1 MLCYLEKFG
10 LKTIDRVAMNI
21 RVGAITSPDNIKV
34 GAAPSS
40 LDYNA
45 LGKVT
50 SIKNQGSCGCCW
62 SFASTAMYESQ
73 LLFQNKGNFGLSEEA
88 SLQCTSFYADGGR
101 VSDCSG
107 GYFPDPL
114 TFLARVGSLLR
125 SDYPYI
131 SGNHGDSAGYSY
143 TLNICND
150 TNRIMVG
157 DGIIQLYSGANPAQI
172 KNLLFT

>member
-1 MLCYLEKFG
+1 MLCYLEKLG
-10 LKTIDRVAMNI
+10 LKPIDRVAMI
-21 RVGAITSPDNIKV
+21 RVGATTSPNDIKV
-34 GAAPSS
+34 GAVPSS

-45 LGKVT
+45 QGKVT

-62 SFASTAMYESQ
+62 SFASIAMYESV
-73 LLFQNKGNFGLSEEA
+73 LLIKGLGGFGLSEEA

-114 TFLARVGSLLR
+114 TFLAKVGSLLR
-125 SDYPYI
+125 TNYPYI
-131 SGNHGDSAGYSY
+131 SGTHGDSAGYY
-143 TLNICND
+143 HTPNICND
-150 TNRIMVG
+150 SNRIMVG
-157 DGIIQLYSGANPAQI
+157 NGTIQLFSGASPAQI